1 MQTQF
6 EPIEL
11 GDRVKDPVTG
21 YEGIAHAIT
30 TWMNGCIRV
39 AVQPEKLDK
48 DGKVPEDRYFDQ
60 GQLRVLKKRVH
71 VPVALT
77 VSEIPVAAVTRRSN
91 GGPEREA
98 GNFRQPQSTR
108 R

>member
-1 MQTQF
+1 MF
-6 EPIEL
+6 KPIEL

-21 YEGIAHAIT
+21 YQGIAHAIT
-30 TWMNGCIRV
+30 TWINGCVRV

-60 GQLRVLKKRVH
+60 TQLLIVKKRVH
-71 VPVALT
+71 TPVALT
-77 VSEIPVAAVTRRSN
+77 VADVPPVTITRRSN
-91 GGPEREA
+91 GGPSRESS
-98 GNFRQPQSTR
+98 NFRRQQSTR